1 MGEKLTRDEMLELV
15 ARIYRAEGTEED
27 AARDLGLFIAICTHP
42 SSTDIL
48 FWPELVP
55 ELQGRVPTVE
65 QVVELAMADREGAS
79 S

>member
-1 MGEKLTRDEMLELV
+1 MAEKLTLDEMLELV

-27 AARDLGLFIAICTHP
+27 AARDLGLFIANCTHP

-65 QVVELAMADREGAS
+65 QVVTLAMGGHGA
-79 S
+79 

>member
-1 MGEKLTRDEMLELV
+1 MAGKLTRDEMLELV

-27 AARDLGLFIAICTHP
+27 AARDLGLFIANCIHP

-55 ELQGRVPTVE
+55 ELHGRVPTIAE
-65 QVVELAMADREGAS
+65 VVALAMGGA
-79 S
+79 

>member
-1 MGEKLTRDEMLELV
+1 MGEMGEQLTREEMLSLV

-27 AARDLGLFIAICTHP
+27 AARDLGLFITNCVHP
-42 SSTDIL
+42 SATDIL

-65 QVVELAMADREGAS
+65 EVVVLAMGGA
-79 S
+79 